1 MASFVIF
8 DLKQLEGTMRLGYF
22 NLMDGHQ
29 FYSVWLFTSV
39 RKVTDR
45 NDPAYV
51 VEKPQLRFVPEI
63 ILECFRTYAV
73 GFDSPRGRYMS
84 FISHI
89 LRTNLLFSDME
100 CQEYT
105 PLKISV

>member
-1 MASFVIF
+1 MFIGYF
-8 DLKQLEGTMRLGYF
+8 RFELEGTMRLGYF

-39 RKVTDR
+39 QKVTDR

-73 GFDSPRGRYMS
+73 GFDSPCWPIYV
-84 FISHI
+84 IHSHI

-100 CQEYT
+100 CKEYT